1 MSVRQENEPCSITAL
16 LPSARAITIGFPL
29 AFSGSAFHRRTVSSM
44 RSRFICSPT
53 FPLRAAPAGLIPATV
68 SVMLETSILCAILR

>member
-1 MSVRQENEPCSITAL
+1 
-16 LPSARAITIGFPL
+16 L

-53 FPLRAAPAGLIPATV
+53 FPLRPPAGLIPATV